1 MCRGETVDI
10 LDEGCGTWSCQAG
23 GKKRKKSF
31 IDVVKQQ
38 KQKAGV
44 IETP

>member
-1 MCRGETVDI
+1 MWNLELSGRR
-10 LDEGCGTWSCQAG
+10 
-23 GKKRKKSF
+23 KKEKSF

-38 KQKAGV
+38 KQKAAV

>member
-1 MCRGETVDI
+1 MDI

-23 GKKRKKSF
+23 GKKKSF
-31 IDVVKQQ
+31 IDGVKQQ
-38 KQKAGV
+38 KQKAAV

>member
-10 LDEGCGTWSCQAG
+10 LDEGCGTWSRQAG
-23 GKKRKKSF
+23 GKKRKKGF

-38 KQKAGV
+38 KQKAAV

>member
-1 MCRGETVDI
+1 MDI